1 MLIPNFMAA
10 NYLKG
15 VYHHFVNESPC
26 SKLQGIIELN
36 EGTYTLISR
45 IGRCF
50 KCSDLL
56 LHEK

>member
-26 SKLQGIIELN
+26 SKLQGISELN
-36 EGTYTLISR
+36 
-45 IGRCF
+45 F
-50 KCSDLL
+50 F
-56 LHEK
+56 